1 MSVVLITG
9 SCGLVGSEA
18 STFFIQ
24 KGFKIIGV
32 DNNLREKF
40 FGTDG
45 STNWIKKKLCNDVNY
60 RHYNA
65 DVRNKASLE
74 KIFKKYKNNIKLII
88 HSAAQPFMILQKIIL
103 KLILK
108 LML

>member
-45 STNWIKKKLCNDVNY
+45 STNWIKKKL
-60 RHYNA
+60 
-65 DVRNKASLE
+65 
-74 KIFKKYKNNIKLII
+74 
-88 HSAAQPFMILQKIIL
+88 
-103 KLILK
+103 
-108 LML
+108 